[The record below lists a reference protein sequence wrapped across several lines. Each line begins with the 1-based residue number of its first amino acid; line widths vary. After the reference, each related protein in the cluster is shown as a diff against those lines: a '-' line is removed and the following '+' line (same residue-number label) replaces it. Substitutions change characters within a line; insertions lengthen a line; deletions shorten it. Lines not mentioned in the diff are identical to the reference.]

1 MFDMGGYYDI
11 WSALRDAPLAVAD
24 QSGDRNQMHM
34 LGARRK
40 RDRLSDLQGSRQPST
55 RHQMGTQL
63 RTRPIDLNGDGD
75 AVAHDPPHDALA
87 DRIHGA
93 APDVQLEVLG
103 SNSDPDAVSR

>member
-1 MFDMGGYYDI
+1 
-11 WSALRDAPLAVAD
+11 
-24 QSGDRNQMHM
+24 MHM

-40 RDRLSDLQGSRQPST
+40 RDRRSDLQGSCQSAT
-55 RHQMGTQL
+55 CHQMGSQL

-75 AVAHDPPHDALA
+75 AVVYDPPHDALA

-103 SNSDPDAVSR
+103 SNSDPDAVSG